1 MKRIVLILAAAMAVL
16 CTASCE
22 KEEEKI
28 DLSSISGTEWSCQQ
42 GDITMNLIVYNSVME
57 ATIDYYIG
65 TSVHGSYGA
74 QYTYDGYRGEMR
86 IIDKYEKVYDGGYYE
101 NPLIRQLHEGDILTF
116 YVQMNPDIPQIYLTN
131 EYGKQI
137 ATFTHDGEYRPLNQ

>member
-1 MKRIVLILAAAMAVL
+1 MKKIVLILAAAMAVL
-16 CTASCE
+16 CAVSCE
-22 KEEEKI
+22 KEEEKV
-28 DLSSISGTEWSCQQ
+28 DLSSISGTEWSYQQ
-42 GDITMNLIVYNSVME
+42 GDITMSIIVYNSAME
-57 ATIDYYIG
+57 VTIDYYIG

-74 QYTYDGYRGEMR
+74 QYTYDGHRGEMR

-101 NPLIRQLHEGDILTF
+101 NPLIRQLQEGDVLTF

-137 ATFTHDGEYRPLNQ
+137 ATFTYDGEYRPLNQ

>member
-1 MKRIVLILAAAMAVL
+1 MKKILLILAAAIAVL
-16 CTASCE
+16 CAVSCE

-28 DLSSISGTEWSCQQ
+28 DLSSISGTEWSCRQ

-57 ATIDYYIG
+57 TSINYYIG

-86 IIDKYEKVYDGGYYE
+86 IIDKYEKVHDEGYYE
-101 NPLIRQLHEGDILTF
+101 NPLIRQLQEGDILTF
-116 YVQMNPDIPQIYLTN
+116 YVQMNPDIPQMYLTN

-137 ATFTHDGEYRPLNQ
+137 ATFTYDGEYRPLNQ